1 MIQRVQTIWLAL
13 AAGSGFL
20 TTEVPLYSETLAG
33 AVAKQYNIT
42 ESLLLFANDIIAA
55 LLALIAI
62 FLFRNRSTQLKFTGV
77 GIFASVVLIA
87 LEVWKIS
94 DFKEA
99 NGTLKGAYY
108 WGALLPIAMAIF
120 FALAAI
126 NIRKDNKLIKSL
138 DRLR

>member
-20 TTEVPLYSETLAG
+20 TTEVPIYSETVAN
-33 AVAKQYNIT
+33 AVTRQFTIT

-55 LLALIAI
+55 LIALIAI
-62 FLFRNRSTQLKFTGV
+62 FLFKNRSTQMKFTAF
-77 GIFASVVLIA
+77 GIFASIVLIA
-87 LEVWKIS
+87 LQVWKIS
-94 DFKEA
+94 DLEEA
-99 NGTLKGAYY
+99 NGPIEGAYY

-120 FALAAI
+120 FILAAI